1 MKKPN
6 GITLEL
12 LSVTAL
18 RLAAL
23 KSKEPHGM
31 VGLVEEA
38 YCFLELCE
46 DTLEAKQENRR
57 IREEFQRKAA
67 TEGIPTSEAL
77 KQIARSN
84 GSYYRKRFFEFLKND
99 GLFRSYAE
107 DFKKTIP
114 RDLIPDLKR
123 RYQEWNNYQR
133 DLENTKKALK
143 AREPNE
149 EAKKLIDK
157 VQMFSQLPHASRK
170 SSKKSS

>member
-6 GITLEL
+6 GITREE

-23 KSKEPHGM
+23 KGKEPYGM
-31 VGLVEEA
+31 VELVEEA
-38 YCFLELCE
+38 YRFLELCE
-46 DTLEAKQENRR
+46 DTVETKQESRR
-57 IREEFQRKAA
+57 IREEFERKAA
-67 TEGIPTSEAL
+67 SEGIPTSEAL
-77 KQIARSN
+77 KQIAGSN
-84 GSYYRKRFFEFLKND
+84 GSHYRKRFFEFLKND
-99 GLFRSYAE
+99 GLFRSHAE
-107 DFKKTIP
+107 DLKKTIP
-114 RDLIPDLKR
+114 RAFIPDLKR

-133 DLENTKKALK
+133 RLENAKKALK

-157 VQMFSQLPHASRK
+157 VKMFSQLPRASRK